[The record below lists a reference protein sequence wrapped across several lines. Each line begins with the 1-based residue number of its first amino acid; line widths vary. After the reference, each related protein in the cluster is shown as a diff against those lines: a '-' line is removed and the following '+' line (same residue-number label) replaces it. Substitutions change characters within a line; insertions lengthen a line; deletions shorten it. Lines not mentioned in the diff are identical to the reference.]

1 MVIISIFDQNFDFRP
16 DFRFWPRI
24 SIFGQNFDFPSYF
37 RFLDSIYIFYFRKCR
52 NLEFCR
58 TFQLFGETTAF
69 DCYFEFYSNLYFPLN
84 FWQNLAFCPKFGFST
99 KCFKNL
105 VTDFGNCHNFLT
117 FRNLFWKLF
126 FPRVKAEIV
135 SIQKFKFNLVRLKM
149 SNNYDILEISKIL
162 RNLPKN
168 Y

>member
-1 MVIISIFDQNFDFRP
+1 LI
-16 DFRFWPRI
+16 RI
-24 SIFGQNFDFPSYF
+24 SIFGQTFDFRHEFPSYF
-37 RFLDSIYIFYFRKCR
+37 RFLDSIYIFENVEIWNFVAFF
-52 NLEFCR
+52 NFLA
-58 TFQLFGETTAF
+58 TAF